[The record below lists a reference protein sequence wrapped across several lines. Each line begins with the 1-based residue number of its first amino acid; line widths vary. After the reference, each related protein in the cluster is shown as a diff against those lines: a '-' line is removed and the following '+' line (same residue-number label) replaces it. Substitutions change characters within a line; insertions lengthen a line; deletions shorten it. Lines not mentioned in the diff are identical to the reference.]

1 MLEELDLAGKAGVLS
16 LSHSVYSLS
25 MASRYTVTDVCI
37 FQVCCIPLCPLID
50 SPRPPTSTPT
60 HSPLPLSSRHES
72 LGLSVYPHAADV
84 PGAVQ
89 IAWQVPTAVHG
100 DPDIDASW
108 YTGRG
113 IRPLGR
119 FGRQEAGVN
128 RGAKHP
134 IRRLCIPITAEDD
147 SNDN

>member
-1 MLEELDLAGKAGVLS
+1 MLEELDLAGKAGC
-16 LSHSVYSLS
+16 
-25 MASRYTVTDVCI
+25 TVPVCI
-37 FQVCCIPLCPLID
+37 IQVCYHRPLVCYHFQVCCIPLCPLID